1 MREDE
6 LESDDRSPLVSR
18 SNPVAATFAFS
29 AKLRKRARLSP
40 TTPASEK
47 ITLANIGAW
56 HNSLDQ
62 RPP

>member
-1 MREDE
+1 MRDDE

-18 SNPVAATFAFS
+18 SNPGVAIE
-29 AKLRKRARLSP
+29 KERLSP

-56 HNSLDQ
+56 HNSLD
-62 RPP
+62 RSPP